1 MGEAVP
7 CDGEERQGLGSAGSP
22 ENRLSLKP
30 INIPMGGGDEVDDGK
45 SNRVIVEARLECN
58 ISSKGLGCSE
68 GFKGRMRARLDDQG
82 NRVSRSNKNK
92 TRNLKNGSEGGVAEN
107 IGGTDQAKCP
117 VCSKSFHSKKAM
129 YGHMRCH
136 PEREWRIDPPPSAKT
151 VSCSSVSQGID
162 GLSHASMT
170 STVVSSDI
178 SPSQPPLQWTKTG
191 RRARIASST
200 YILLRVRPVIS
211 AHRRTKELWK
221 SIKFLNAQACRRG
234 NNLRLDENWKEGQNR
249 IINLYS
255 SSGSSCNISSSQNK
269 GIEEKHQ
276 VSERAGL
283 QKRPQ
288 LKMLQVGNLRDY
300 PSKKLKIHERGL
312 WGSEPKKMLETKV
325 LLRKKAKP
333 LALPSMPSWW
343 CKIPQVPDLQ
353 QELPTGQMQVQ
364 EFWIL
369 ISTSFPNGKRMK
381 VVQCCAPFSLQF
393 SNKEGSK
400 LPYKPINIPMG
411 GGDEV
416 DDGKS
421 SKVIVEARLE
431 CNISSKGL
439 GCSEGF
445 KGRMR
450 ARLDDQGNRVGR
462 SNKNKTRN
470 LKNGSESGVAENI
483 GGTDQAK
490 CPVCSKGFHS
500 KKAMYGHMRCHPE
513 REWRGINPPPSAKT
527 VSCSSVSQ
535 GIDGLSHASMTSTV
549 VSSDISPS
557 QPPLQLTKTGR
568 RARIGSSTH
577 ILLRVRPVISAHR
590 RRKKVRKSIKFL
602 NDYPSKKLKIH
613 ERGALGFRGQ
623 EDAGNKGSAS
633 WKDFLKTG
641 FNLGPKEVDTDKKS
655 SDDRIIPGGQLDDQ
669 ISKNTKKTP
678 KFVSYMDVSDNKRFL
693 KTLLPR
699 TYKHGARNKAFPTYQ
714 ALTMENKHASSSHAA
729 ASEEEGLAV
738 GTSKHAKQVVQKA
751 HKCRTCNKSF
761 PTGQA
766 LGGHQTSHRQ
776 KPAQLATP
784 RQEAL
789 ILSDEEASQNAGPRG
804 FMADDVSCEGQE
816 GQNLAPG
823 GGSPEKGHSLKLIK
837 IQTGG
842 GEEDYDTGKRREV
855 IMKTEVVCS
864 SNSKGLR
871 CSKAFKIQ
879 TRALLD
885 EQDSDKNKTSY
896 LKNDGSEG
904 GVSEKNTGSEA
915 LCPVCS
921 KSFRSKKAVYGHMR
935 CHPDREWRG
944 INPPPSAKSDS
955 CSTVSKKNDDL
966 SPSAMK
972 STVVSSDTSPS
983 QPLLPWTKTGR
994 RGKNH
999 PLSSSSTSV
1008 LSSDLSLSH
1017 KHGVKNKKQVSECLG
1032 EKKRKQVVVL
1042 QLGSLRNYP
1051 SKEVSID
1058 GRGTLMLKEKAL
1070 IDTELGPRD
1079 AGLDNNIEEESGS
1092 KNTTDRSK
1100 TETSS
1105 IKNSKR
1111 VASCGTQEH
1120 KCSTCHKVFPTFQA
1134 LGGHRSN
1141 HSYKNN
1147 LQAMDAGEEESKE
1160 GSSKVVVDG
1169 FKCNICS
1176 KNFRSGQAL
1185 GGHKRAHFQGS
1196 TQATP
1201 TQDSAS
1207 GKASESMGNKVLGF
1221 DLNELPRME
1230 E

>member
-7 CDGEERQGLGSAGSP
+7 CDGEERQGLGSAGLP
-22 ENRLSLKP
+22 ENWLSL
-30 INIPMGGGDEVDDGK
+30 
-45 SNRVIVEARLECN
+45 
-58 ISSKGLGCSE
+58 
-68 GFKGRMRARLDDQG
+68 
-82 NRVSRSNKNK
+82 
-92 TRNLKNGSEGGVAEN
+92 
-107 IGGTDQAKCP
+107 
-117 VCSKSFHSKKAM
+117 
-129 YGHMRCH
+129 
-136 PEREWRIDPPPSAKT
+136 
-151 VSCSSVSQGID
+151 
-162 GLSHASMT
+162 
-170 STVVSSDI
+170 
-178 SPSQPPLQWTKTG
+178 
-191 RRARIASST
+191 
-200 YILLRVRPVIS
+200 
-211 AHRRTKELWK
+211 
-221 SIKFLNAQACRRG
+221 
-234 NNLRLDENWKEGQNR
+234 
-249 IINLYS
+249 
-255 SSGSSCNISSSQNK
+255 
-269 GIEEKHQ
+269 
-276 VSERAGL
+276 
-283 QKRPQ
+283 
-288 LKMLQVGNLRDY
+288 
-300 PSKKLKIHERGL
+300 
-312 WGSEPKKMLETKV
+312 
-325 LLRKKAKP
+325 
-333 LALPSMPSWW
+333 
-343 CKIPQVPDLQ
+343 
-353 QELPTGQMQVQ
+353 
-364 EFWIL
+364 
-369 ISTSFPNGKRMK
+369 
-381 VVQCCAPFSLQF
+381 
-393 SNKEGSK
+393 
-400 LPYKPINIPMG
+400 KPINIPMG

-557 QPPLQLTKTGR
+557 QPPLQLTKTGMR
-568 RARIGSSTH
+568 GQNRIINSYSSSGSSCN
-577 ILLRVRPVISAHR
+577 ISSSQ
-590 RRKKVRKSIKFL
+590 KKESEEKHQVSECVGLQKRQQMKMLQVGKLIR
-602 NDYPSKKLKIH
+602 DYPSKKLKIH

-623 EDAGNKGSAS
+623 EDAGNKGGAS

-678 KFVSYMDVSDNKRFL
+678 KFVSYMDVSDNNRL
-693 KTLLPR
+693 
-699 TYKHGARNKAFPTYQ
+699 PTYQ
-714 ALTMENKHASSSHAA
+714 ALTMGNKHASSSHTA
-729 ASEEEGLAV
+729 ASEEESLAV
-738 GTSKHAKQVVQKA
+738 GTSKHAKQV
-751 HKCRTCNKSF
+751 SF

-766 LGGHQTSHRQ
+766 LWGHQTSHRQ

-1079 AGLDNNIEEESGS
+1079 AGLDNNIEEESSS

-1100 TETSS
+1100 NGNKLDQKIVSESPL
-1105 IKNSKR
+1105 
-1111 VASCGTQEH
+1111 VAPREH

-1134 LGGHRSN
+1134 LGGHRSS

>member
-7 CDGEERQGLGSAGSP
+7 CDGEERQGLGSAGLP
-22 ENRLSLKP
+22 ENWLSSKP
-30 INIPMGGGDEVDDGK
+30 INTPMGGGDEVDDGK

-136 PEREWRIDPPPSAKT
+136 PEREWRGINPPPSAKIA
-151 VSCSSVSQGID
+151 SCSSVSQGID

-178 SPSQPPLQWTKTG
+178 SPSQPPLQLTKTG
-191 RRARIASST
+191 MR
-200 YILLRVRPVIS
+200 
-211 AHRRTKELWK
+211 
-221 SIKFLNAQACRRG
+221 
-234 NNLRLDENWKEGQNR
+234 GQNR
-249 IINLYS
+249 IINSYS
-255 SSGSSCNISSSQNK
+255 SSGSSCNISSSQK
-269 GIEEKHQ
+269 KESEEKHQ
-276 VSERAGL
+276 VSECVGL
-283 QKRPQ
+283 QKRQ
-288 LKMLQVGNLRDY
+288 QMKMLQVGKLIRDY
-300 PSKKLKIHERGL
+300 PSKKLKIHGKRSFGVQA
-312 WGSEPKKMLETKV
+312 KKMLETKG
-325 LLRKKAKP
+325 ASEEEGQA
-333 LALPSMPSWW
+333 LALPSMPSRW
-343 CKIPQVPDLQ
+343 CKIPQADGLQ
-353 QELPTGQMQVQ
+353 QELPHGSVSGATRQLTGKASPISCTQT
-364 EFWIL
+364 EATKCSPRFWIL
-369 ISTSFPNGKRMK
+369 SQRASPNGKRMK
-381 VVQCCAPFSLQF
+381 VAQCSPYNSIGLLRT
-393 SNKEGSK
+393 SKWSKEGSK
-400 LPYKPINIPMG
+400 LPTSQSTFRWRC
-411 GGDEV
+411 DEV

-513 REWRGINPPPSAKT
+513 REWRGINPPPSAKIA
-527 VSCSSVSQ
+527 SCSSVSQ

-557 QPPLQLTKTGR
+557 QPPLQLTKTGMR
-568 RARIGSSTH
+568 GQNRIINSYSSSGSSCN
-577 ILLRVRPVISAHR
+577 ISSSQ
-590 RRKKVRKSIKFL
+590 KKESEEKHQVSECVGLQKRQQMKMLQVGKLIR
-602 NDYPSKKLKIH
+602 DYPSKKLKIH
-613 ERGALGFRGQ
+613 ERGLWGSEAKKMLETKGCFLEGF
-623 EDAGNKGSAS
+623 S
-633 WKDFLKTG
+633 KTG

-714 ALTMENKHASSSHAA
+714 ALTMGNKHASSSHTA

-789 ILSDEEASQNAGPRG
+789 ILSDEEASQRQQKHW
-804 FMADDVSCEGQE
+804 FQQE
-816 GQNLAPG
+816 
-823 GGSPEKGHSLKLIK
+823 
-837 IQTGG
+837 
-842 GEEDYDTGKRREV
+842 
-855 IMKTEVVCS
+855 
-864 SNSKGLR
+864 
-871 CSKAFKIQ
+871 
-879 TRALLD
+879 
-885 EQDSDKNKTSY
+885 
-896 LKNDGSEG
+896 
-904 GVSEKNTGSEA
+904 
-915 LCPVCS
+915 
-921 KSFRSKKAVYGHMR
+921 
-935 CHPDREWRG
+935 
-944 INPPPSAKSDS
+944 
-955 CSTVSKKNDDL
+955 
-966 SPSAMK
+966 
-972 STVVSSDTSPS
+972 
-983 QPLLPWTKTGR
+983 
-994 RGKNH
+994 
-999 PLSSSSTSV
+999 
-1008 LSSDLSLSH
+1008 
-1017 KHGVKNKKQVSECLG
+1017 
-1032 EKKRKQVVVL
+1032 
-1042 QLGSLRNYP
+1042 
-1051 SKEVSID
+1051 
-1058 GRGTLMLKEKAL
+1058 
-1070 IDTELGPRD
+1070 
-1079 AGLDNNIEEESGS
+1079 AGLDNNIKEESGS
-1092 KNTTDRSK
+1092 KHTTDRSK
-1100 TETSS
+1100 NRNKLDQEIESES
-1105 IKNSKR
+1105 LL
-1111 VASCGTQEH
+1111 VAPRES
-1120 KCSTCHKVFPTFQA
+1120 KCSTCHKVFPTLQA
-1134 LGGHRSN
+1134 LGGHRSS

-1147 LQAMDAGEEESKE
+1147 LQAMD
-1160 GSSKVVVDG
+1160 
-1169 FKCNICS
+1169 
-1176 KNFRSGQAL
+1176 
-1185 GGHKRAHFQGS
+1185 
-1196 TQATP
+1196 
-1201 TQDSAS
+1201 SA
-1207 GKASESMGNKVLGF
+1207 
-1221 DLNELPRME
+1221 
-1230 E
+1230 